1 MSVAPQY
8 WSCLEVTNMENALAR
23 PRRAKTAVQRL
34 KDLLAEEGYR
44 PRLESREDGPSE
56 LEFKVEGRRFL
67 LRAWAS
73 DEEFVQVCTGV
84 LLDEGGPD
92 EATFLRLGNELQAHY
107 KGVKTYL
114 PPSRAFVEFQI
125 ELFLGG
131 HPLSPELLER
141 CIHILQATD
150 RDFCKRLE
158 PEVPKA
164 RA

>member
-1 MSVAPQY
+1 
-8 WSCLEVTNMENALAR
+8 MENALAKPHR
-23 PRRAKTAVQRL
+23 TKTAVQRL

-44 PRLESREDGPSE
+44 PRLESREDGPSA
-56 LEFKVEGRRFL
+56 LEFKVEGRRFV

-84 LLDEGGPD
+84 ALDEGGPD
-92 EATFLRLGNELQAHY
+92 EVTLLRLGNELQAHY
-107 KGVKTYL
+107 KGMKTYL

-125 ELFLGG
+125 ELLRGG
-131 HPLSPELLER
+131 HPLTPELLQR
-141 CIHILQATD
+141 CITSLQAVE
-150 RDFCKRLE
+150 RDFCRRLE

>member
-1 MSVAPQY
+1 MSVAPGD
-8 WSCLEVTNMENALAR
+8 WACLEVTNMENALAK

-44 PRLESREDGPSE
+44 PRLESREDGPSD

-67 LRAWAS
+67 LRAWVS

-84 LLDEGGPD
+84 LLDDGGPD
-92 EATFLRLGNELQAHY
+92 EATLLRFGNELQAHY

-141 CIHILQATD
+141 CINILKAAD

-158 PEVPKA
+158 REMPKA

>member
-1 MSVAPQY
+1 
-8 WSCLEVTNMENALAR
+8 MENALAK
-23 PRRAKTAVQRL
+23 PRRNRTAAQRL

-44 PRLESREDGPSE
+44 PRLEPSDDGPSV
-56 LEFKVEGRRFL
+56 LDFKVEGRRFL
-67 LRAWAS
+67 VRAWAS
-73 DEEFVQVCTGV
+73 DEDFVQICTGV
-84 LLDEGGPD
+84 GLEDGGPD
-92 EATFLRLGNELQAHY
+92 ESALLRFGNELQAHY

-125 ELFLGG
+125 EVFLGG
-131 HPLSPELLER
+131 HPLSADLLER
-141 CIHILQATD
+141 CIGILRAAG

>member
-1 MSVAPQY
+1 
-8 WSCLEVTNMENALAR
+8 MENALAK
-23 PRRAKTAVQRL
+23 PRRSRTAAKRL

-44 PRLESREDGPSE
+44 PRLEPGDDGPSV

-67 LRAWAS
+67 VRAWAS
-73 DEEFVQVCTGV
+73 DEDFVQICTGV
-84 LLDEGGPD
+84 GLEEGSPD
-92 EATFLRLGNELQAHY
+92 ESALLRFGNELQAHY

-114 PPSRAFVEFQI
+114 PPSRSFVELQI
-125 ELFLGG
+125 EVFLGG
-131 HPLSPELLER
+131 HPLSADLLER
-141 CIHILQATD
+141 CIGILRAAG